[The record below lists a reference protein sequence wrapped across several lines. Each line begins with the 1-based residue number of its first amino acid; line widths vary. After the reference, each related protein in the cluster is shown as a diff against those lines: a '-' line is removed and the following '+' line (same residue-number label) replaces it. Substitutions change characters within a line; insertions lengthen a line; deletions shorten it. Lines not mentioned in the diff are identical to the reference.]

1 MWKQSKSRSKW
12 GRARA
17 FTLIELLVVIA
28 IIAVLIALLLPAVQQ
43 AREAARRTQCK
54 NNLKQLGLAC
64 HNYADVFL
72 QFPQNYD
79 SCWLNASIENGPTSW
94 LVASL
99 PYIDNAPLFNQYN
112 FNDKGGNNGTAAGPT
127 GTNNQ
132 TLRRLVIPAFV
143 CPSNP
148 QTPVRQNQNQGYGS
162 GNGGGPDA
170 AGTDYVGNLG
180 HVWGGWRDCGA
191 VPNFPGIPAAGS
203 AGTPWMDGDSDN
215 DIRNSNG
222 VFNYRGAAKLRDIT
236 DGTSNTVLVFE
247 DMHWVNGRT
256 TASQY
261 TNDSAWMSPLG
272 AIGNMR
278 NPVNDRQ
285 YRVAQGGGTTEP
297 RCHGLSSMHVGGCHI
312 LLCDGTVRFLSEN
325 IAHQTRYAL
334 ATRSGS
340 EIVGEF

>member
-1 MWKQSKSRSKW
+1 M
-12 GRARA
+12 
-17 FTLIELLVVIA
+17 IA

-64 HNYADVFL
+64 HNYADVFG

-79 SCWLNASIENGPTSW
+79 SCWQSGTENGPTSW

-112 FNDKGGNNGTAAGPT
+112 FNDKGGNIGTAAGPT

-132 TLRRLVIPAFV
+132 TLRKLVIPAFL

-148 QTPVRQNQNQGYGS
+148 QPSVRQNQNQGYGS

-180 HVWGGWRDCGA
+180 HVWGGWRDCNA
-191 VPNFPGIPAAGS
+191 VPTFPGVPGPGS
-203 AGTPWMDGDSDN
+203 NPGTPWIDGDSDN
-215 DIRNSNG
+215 DISNSNG

-236 DGTSNTVLVFE
+236 DGTSNTILVFE
-247 DMHWVNGRT
+247 DMHWAGGNPFNY
-256 TASQY
+256 SY
-261 TNDSAWMSPLG
+261 TWDSAWMSPLG
-272 AIGNMR
+272 ALGNLR
-278 NPVNDRQ
+278 NPTNDRQ
-285 YRVAQGGGTTEP
+285 YHLTQGGQGEP
-297 RCHGLSSMHVGGCHI
+297 RCHGWSSNHVGGAHA
-312 LLCDGTVRFLSEN
+312 LLCDGTVRFVSEN
-325 IAHQTRYAL
+325 IANQIRYGL
-334 ATRSGS
+334 ATRNGG
-340 EIVGEF
+340 EVLGEF